1 MGPRRSGQNSGAGLR
16 TRRWRTAAVLL
27 SVFTVVAAFSA
38 MSAATA
44 DSKPSG
50 GLNAQAVVDISSA
63 GPLTNIY
70 LSNLLNCQV
79 SHTGDTDFE
88 FFDPSDTTGDCVT
101 ALVTG
106 GTLYRPQVINAGGAA
121 SPFTAFTGV
130 SQTAVT
136 GTGTEADPFKVIT
149 VVDAGSSGLRLTETD
164 TYVVGSES
172 YRTDVQVSNTL
183 STGGAISFIL
193 YRAGDCFL
201 QGSDE
206 GFGDLGGTTPN
217 VPAGQVGCHASDDGG
232 VTRGARIERWIPIT
246 SGSSAMEDHYS
257 TVWAHI
263 GGKTAFANTC
273 TCDTYTDNGAG
284 LSWSSSVLPLAS
296 ATFSHFTVFSP
307 TGATGPF
314 LTKTAAV
321 PTVPAGSGD
330 SYTITLHNVG
340 GALTVNSI
348 TDHLPDG
355 FTYVPGSTA
364 GATTAN
370 PTISGN
376 DLTWAGPFSVAA
388 GADLT
393 LTFSVTV
400 GTTAGTFNNS
410 VDAVGANN
418 VVIQG
423 SGATAPITVTPI
435 IIIAP
440 RFTG

>member
-1 MGPRRSGQNSGAGLR
+1 
-16 TRRWRTAAVLL
+16 VLA
-27 SVFTVVAAFSA
+27 SVVAVVAAFAAISA
-38 MSAATA
+38 PAAQG
-44 DSKPSG
+44 KPSG
-50 GLNAQAVVDISSA
+50 GAGAQAVVDITSS
-63 GPLTNIY
+63 GPLTNVY

-88 FFDPSDTTGDCVT
+88 FYEPSTQTGDCVT
-101 ALVTG
+101 AIATG
-106 GTLYRPQVINAGGAA
+106 GTLYRPQVITAGSSA
-121 SPFTAFTGV
+121 SPFTAFTPV

-136 GTGTEADPFKVIT
+136 GTGTDVDPFKVIT

-183 STGGAISFIL
+183 NSGSTSFIL

-217 VPAGQVGCHASDDGG
+217 VPAGEVGCHASDDGG
-232 VTRGARIERWIPIT
+232 ATRGLRIERWIPIT
-246 SGSSAMEDHYS
+246 AGSSAMEAGFD
-257 TVWAHI
+257 TVWQHI
-263 GGKTAFANTC
+263 GTQTAFANTC
-273 TCDTYTDNGAG
+273 TCDQYIDNGAG
-284 LSWSSSVLPLAS
+284 ISWSSSLTHGTS

-307 TGATGPF
+307 TGQTGPF
-314 LTKTAAV
+314 LTKAAAT
-321 PTVPAGSGD
+321 PSVPAGSGD

-355 FTYVPGSTA
+355 FTYVPGSTT

-376 DLTWAGPFSVAA
+376 DLTWAGPFTVAA
-388 GADLT
+388 GGTLT
-393 LTFSVTV
+393 LTFSVKV

-418 VVIQG
+418 AVIQG